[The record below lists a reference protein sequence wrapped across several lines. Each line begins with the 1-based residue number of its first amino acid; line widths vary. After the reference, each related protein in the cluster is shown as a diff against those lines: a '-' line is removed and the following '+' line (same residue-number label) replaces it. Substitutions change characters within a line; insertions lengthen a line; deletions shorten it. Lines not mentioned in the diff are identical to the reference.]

1 MWKVGWSHLYHPA
14 SKFELERGP
23 TMKKVVHAHP
33 DPDHPASKPAFERG
47 PTTMEELAE
56 VPKLVQTP
64 AEEGLRRPTRR
75 KTVAQKDRHPPEKVD
90 ERVRKFHPGDA
101 SNVRLCAVSCHPRVV
116 PTIEEGGLPR
126 ENEYALH

>member
-1 MWKVGWSHLYHPA
+1 MLKIDQSHYHPA
-14 SKFELERGP
+14 SKLLLERGP
-23 TMKKVVHAHP
+23 TMMKADHP
-33 DPDHPASKPAFERG
+33 DPDHPASKPAIERG
-47 PTTMEELAE
+47 PTTMEESAE

-101 SNVRLCAVSCHPRVV
+101 SSVRLCAVSCHPRVV
-116 PTIEEGGLPR
+116 PTIEEDGVPR
-126 ENEYALH
+126 ENEYVLH